1 MRALV
6 IGATGAV
13 GRDLV
18 AQLLD
23 HPAFTEVRV
32 FVRRAM
38 GIEHPKLRT
47 YIVDFAQPASWT
59 GEVKGDVAFSCLGT
73 TRQAAGS
80 REAQY
85 VVDHD
90 YQANFARSARQGGAS
105 TLVLV
110 SAVGASASSSA
121 FYLRMKGELEEAV
134 GQLGFERLII
144 VRPPLLLRQGS
155 DRPLEVWAG
164 RVLRLANRFGLLR
177 RQTPIATA
185 QVARRMIAL
194 ALECPVGLH
203 VLEGPELQ
211 ERPRH

>member
-1 MRALV
+1 ML
-6 IGATGAV
+6 
-13 GRDLV
+13 
-18 AQLLD
+18 
-23 HPAFTEVRV
+23 HPATMDR
-32 FVRRAM
+32 
-38 GIEHPKLRT
+38 
-47 YIVDFAQPASWT
+47 D
-59 GEVKGDVAFSCLGT
+59 
-73 TRQAAGS
+73 AGS
-80 REAQY
+80 YWQGNPDLHSDKR
-85 VVDHD
+85 HSLTL
-90 YQANFARSARQGGAS
+90 SAGIQNLALSLQG
-105 TLVLV
+105 
-110 SAVGASASSSA
+110 
-121 FYLRMKGELEEAV
+121 R
-134 GQLGFERLII
+134 II

>member
-47 YIVDFAQPASWT
+47 YIVDFAQPESWA

-90 YQANFARSARQGGAS
+90 YQANFARSARQGSVS

-110 SAVGASASSSA
+110 SAVGASARSSA
-121 FYLRMKGELEEAV
+121 FYLRMKGEL
-134 GQLGFERLII
+134 RLII

-185 QVARRMIAL
+185 QVARWMIAL